1 MRTSAIFLTV
11 DSVILKLIDKDYHIL
26 LIQRRNNPFKDLWS
40 LPGGFVNENEDL
52 ETAAKRELF
61 EETSVKIEKLEQLKA
76 FGKPFRDPRSHMVTV
91 AFLGFVLEET
101 IAIAADDA
109 KDVKWIA
116 VNDLPELAF
125 DHDQIINF
133 ALTKVKDL

>member
-11 DSVILKLIDKDYHIL
+11 DAVIFKLIDKEYHIL
-26 LIQRRNNPFKDLWS
+26 LIQRRNNPFKDFWS

-61 EETSVKIEKLEQLKA
+61 EETSIKIDNLKQLKA

-116 VNDLPELAF
+116 VNELPELAF
-125 DHDQIINF
+125 DHDEIINF
-133 ALTKVKDL
+133 ALRKVKDL

>member
-1 MRTSAIFLTV
+1 MRTSTIFLTV
-11 DSVILKLIDKDYHIL
+11 DTVIFKLIGKEYHIL
-26 LIQRRNNPFKDLWS
+26 LIQRRNNPFKDFWA

-61 EETSVKIEKLEQLKA
+61 EETAIKIENLKQLKA

-109 KDVKWIA
+109 KEAKWFSI
-116 VNDLPELAF
+116 NNLPELAF
-125 DHDQIINF
+125 DHDEIISCALYQIKII
-133 ALTKVKDL
+133 

>member
-11 DSVILKLIDKDYHIL
+11 DTVILKLIGKDYHIL
-26 LIQRRNNPFKDLWS
+26 LIQRRNNPFKDFWS

-61 EETSVKIEKLEQLKA
+61 EETCVKIENLEQLKA

-125 DHDQIINF
+125 DHDEIINF